1 MSMDKGAPERSC
13 IGCRR
18 VQGKQTLL
26 RFVLAPDRTV
36 VPDLQGKLP
45 GRGAYVCQNMDC
57 LREAAAKRQ
66 FARAFKGEVHG
77 AGLDVL
83 VPMLE
88 QVMRD
93 RISGYLALA
102 NKAGK
107 VVSGSDAVMDA
118 LRKGAV
124 GVLFIASDSSES
136 TRRRFETTAE
146 RGSVPRCALF
156 DQISLGA
163 LLGKEQRG
171 IVAVNDGG
179 FVDAIRNELN
189 RYGNFFEGGVR

>member
-1 MSMDKGAPERSC
+1 MRGGSPERSC

-18 VQGKQTLL
+18 AQDKQSLL
-26 RFVLAPDRTV
+26 RFVLSPDRTV

-45 GRGAYVCQNMDC
+45 GRGAYVCQSIEC
-57 LREAAAKRQ
+57 LREATAKRQ
-66 FARAFKGEVHG
+66 FARAFKGEVRG

-83 VPMLE
+83 APLLE
-88 QVMRD
+88 HVMRE

-118 LRKGAV
+118 LRKGAI
-124 GVLFIASDSSES
+124 GVLFIAIDSSDA
-136 TRRRFETTAE
+136 TRQRFESLAK
-146 RGSVPRCALF
+146 RGEVPCCFLF
-156 DQISLGA
+156 DQLHLGA

-171 IVAVNDGG
+171 IVAVSDSG
-179 FVDAIRNELN
+179 FVESIRNELN
-189 RYGNFFEGGVR
+189 RYGNFFEGGVW

>member
-1 MSMDKGAPERSC
+1 
-13 IGCRR
+13 
-18 VQGKQTLL
+18 
-26 RFVLAPDRTV
+26 
-36 VPDLQGKLP
+36 
-45 GRGAYVCQNMDC
+45 MDC

-66 FARAFKGEVHG
+66 FARTFKGEVHG
-77 AGLDVL
+77 AGIDAL

-88 QVMRD
+88 QLMCD

-107 VVSGSDAVMDA
+107 VVSGSDAVMDV

-124 GVLFIASDSSES
+124 GVLFIARDSSET
-136 TRRRFETTAE
+136 TRHRFETTAK
-146 RGSVPRCALF
+146 RGSIPCCSLF
-156 DQISLGA
+156 DQLQLGA
-163 LLGKEQRG
+163 LLGKEQRS

-179 FVDAIRNELN
+179 FVDSIRNELN

>member
-1 MSMDKGAPERSC
+1 MNKGTPERSC

-18 VQGKQTLL
+18 VQGKQSLL

-45 GRGAYVCQNMDC
+45 GRGAYICQNMDC
-57 LREAAAKRQ
+57 LREATAKRQ
-66 FARAFKGEVHG
+66 FARAFRGDVLG
-77 AGLDVL
+77 AGFDVL
-83 VPMLE
+83 MPILE

-107 VVSGSDAVMDA
+107 VISGSDTVMDA
-118 LRKGAV
+118 LRRGDV

-136 TRRRFETTAE
+136 TRRRFESTAE
-146 RGSVPRCALF
+146 RGAVPCCSLF
-156 DQISLGA
+156 DQIHLGT
-163 LLGKEQRG
+163 LLGKEQRS
-171 IVAVNDGG
+171 IVAVNGSG
-179 FVDAIRNELN
+179 FVDSIRNELH
-189 RYGNFFEGGVR
+189 RYGNFFEGGLR